1 MDKTTTDRRALRHI
15 PVNLPRAGFPGERIY
30 LELWREYLR
39 GNHDAIPEIFCDL
52 RQPLDQR
59 GARVAASFMVWMG
72 CNSGRS
78 FTFNAE
84 RLAKSGAFVS
94 RSRAF
99 IAAWALENLRV
110 NGVNGGLILTES
122 MLTPGGIPRTE
133 AMVSYCIDW
142 RSVYAPTQY
151 DNDVLACMVQW
162 WAGFSAQQLR
172 TIAEHL
178 IEAER
183 EKERAG
189 WASAAQPA
197 QQGAG
202 REDE

>member
-1 MDKTTTDRRALRHI
+1 MELTTDRRALRHI
-15 PVNLPRAGFPGERIY
+15 PVNLPRAGFPAERIY
-30 LELWREYLR
+30 LDLWREYLR
-39 GNHDAIPEIFCDL
+39 GNRDAIADIFCDL
-52 RQPLDQR
+52 RAPLDQR

-72 CNSGRS
+72 CNSGRA

-84 RLAKSGAFVS
+84 RLAGSGAFVS
-94 RSRAF
+94 RPRAF

-110 NGVNGGLILTES
+110 NGVNNGLILTEC
-122 MLTPGGIPRTE
+122 MLTPGGVPRM
-133 AMVSYCIDW
+133 APMISYGVDW
-142 RSVYAPTQY
+142 RRLYSPTQH

-162 WAGFSAQQLR
+162 WGSRSAQQLR

-189 WASAAQPA
+189 LVAAQPA

-202 REDE
+202 E